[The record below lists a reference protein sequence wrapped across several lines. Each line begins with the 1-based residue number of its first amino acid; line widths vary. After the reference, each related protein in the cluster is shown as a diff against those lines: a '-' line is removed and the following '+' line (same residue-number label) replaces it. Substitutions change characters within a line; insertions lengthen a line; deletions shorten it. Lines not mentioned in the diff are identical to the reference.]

1 MALSHVCGIFVCL
14 GPIGLFVQLKCD
26 WLAWGKRKA
35 WPMKPSMLCYW
46 STGCCQ
52 QQRGR
57 GCWSAILD
65 LDLFLYISNPQ
76 CSLNTWLQ
84 RFSHHKVGFN
94 LRNCLCFGALRIESN
109 FCDSVTTLEVSTYL
123 FLLSRFQD
131 LIPVKLRYGFLK
143 SDSVQCRSEER
154 FRRKCV
160 ASILKVDTFTT
171 LKTEAANFPGKNGI
185 HFSDHTVSHNT
196 SPPF

>member
-35 WPMKPSMLCYW
+35 WPMKPNMLCYW

-65 LDLFLYISNPQ
+65 MDLFLYISNPQ

-84 RFSHHKVGFN
+84 RFPHHKVGSTYETVFV
-94 LRNCLCFGALRIESN
+94 LVHCVLKAIFVAASQ
-109 FCDSVTTLEVSTYL
+109 LEVSTYL
-123 FLLSRFQD
+123 FVLSRFQD

-143 SDSVQCRSEER
+143 SDCVQWRRQER
-154 FRRKCV
+154 FRSLHLEGRHLYYIEDGGSK
-160 ASILKVDTFTT
+160 
-171 LKTEAANFPGKNGI
+171 FPRKNGI
-185 HFSDHTVSHNT
+185 HFSDHMVSNTT
-196 SPPF
+196 SPPS